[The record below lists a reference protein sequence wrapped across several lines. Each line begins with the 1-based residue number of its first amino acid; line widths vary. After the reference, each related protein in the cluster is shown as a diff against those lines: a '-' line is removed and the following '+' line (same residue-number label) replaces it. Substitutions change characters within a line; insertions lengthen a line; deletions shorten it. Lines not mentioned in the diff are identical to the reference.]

1 MPTHPYH
8 HGDLR
13 RTLLEA
19 AAASIEANGVEALSL
34 RQLARDAG
42 VSHAAP
48 SRHFRDKQALLD
60 ALAEDGF
67 NRLAASLGE
76 ATQGVATTP
85 AAVRKRFDDLGRSYV
100 AFALA
105 QPTLLSLMFGL
116 KHAPSAR
123 AELLAAGQESM
134 VLTMR
139 VIVAAQEIGAIGPG
153 DPQRI
158 ALVAFAAF
166 HGVATL
172 TFGGLL
178 DGVPAEDLVA
188 TTSELFWRGVQPRD
202 HGNNGVSGL
211 GL

>member
-1 MPTHPYH
+1 MPAQNYH

-19 AAASIEANGVEALSL
+19 AAASIESDGVDALSL

-67 NRLAASLGE
+67 NRLTAALGE
-76 ATQGVATTP
+76 ASSVTTTTVAQ
-85 AAVRKRFDDLGRSYV
+85 ARRQFEDLAHGYV

-116 KHAPSAR
+116 KHAPDAR
-123 AELLAAGQESM
+123 AELLAAGHASM
-134 VLTMR
+134 ELTMC
-139 VIVAAQEIGAIGPG
+139 VVAAAQDLGAIGPG

-158 ALVAFAAF
+158 ALVAFSTF

-172 TFGGLL
+172 ASGGLL
-178 DGVPAEDLVA
+178 DGVPAEELV
-188 TTSELFWRGVQPRD
+188 TTASEILWRGLQ
-202 HGNNGVSGL
+202 S
-211 GL
+211 

>member
-1 MPTHPYH
+1 MPAQTYH

-19 AAASIEANGVEALSL
+19 AAASIERDGVDALSL

-67 NRLAASLGE
+67 NRLTAALGE
-76 ATQGVATTP
+76 ASSVTATSVAQ
-85 AAVRKRFDDLGRSYV
+85 ARRQFEDLAHGYV
-100 AFALA
+100 AFALT

-116 KHAPSAR
+116 KHAPDAR
-123 AELLAAGQESM
+123 AELLAAGHASM
-134 VLTMR
+134 ELTMR
-139 VIVAAQEIGAIGPG
+139 VVVAAQDLGAIGPG

-158 ALVAFAAF
+158 ALVAFSTF

-172 TFGGLL
+172 ASGGLL
-178 DGVPAEDLVA
+178 DGVPADELVTA
-188 TTSELFWRGVQPRD
+188 ASELLWRGL
-202 HGNNGVSGL
+202 HG
-211 GL
+211 

>member
-1 MPTHPYH
+1 MPIHPYH

-19 AAASIEANGVEALSL
+19 AAASIEKSGVEALSL

-67 NRLAASLGE
+67 NRLTASLDE
-76 ATQGVATTP
+76 ATRSAATTP
-85 AAVRKRFDDLGRSYV
+85 TAARRRFEDLARSYIR
-100 AFALA
+100 FALA
-105 QPTLLSLMFGL
+105 NPTLLSLMFGL
-116 KHAPSAR
+116 KHAPNAR
-123 AELLAAGQESM
+123 AELLAAGHASM
-134 VLTMR
+134 ELTMR

-158 ALVAFAAF
+158 ALVAFATF

-172 TFGGLL
+172 ASGGLFEGMSADEL
-178 DGVPAEDLVA
+178 VTPA
-188 TTSELFWRGVQPRD
+188 SELLWCGLQP
-202 HGNNGVSGL
+202 
-211 GL
+211 

>member
-1 MPTHPYH
+1 VPIHPYH

-13 RTLLEA
+13 RALLEA
-19 AAASIEANGVEALSL
+19 AAASIETSGVEALSL

-67 NRLAASLGE
+67 NRLAASLEQASRGP
-76 ATQGVATTP
+76 ATTP
-85 AAVRKRFDDLGRSYV
+85 SAARARFEDLGRSYV
-100 AFALA
+100 GFALA

-123 AELLAAGQESM
+123 AELLAAGHASM
-134 VLTMR
+134 ELTMR
-139 VIVAAQEIGAIGPG
+139 VVVAAQEIGAIGPG

-158 ALVAFAAF
+158 ALVAFATF
-166 HGVATL
+166 HGIATL
-172 TFGGLL
+172 TSGGLL
-178 DGVPAEDLVA
+178 DGVPADDLVA
-188 TTSELFWRGVQPRD
+188 TASELFWRGLQP
-202 HGNNGVSGL
+202 
-211 GL
+211 